1 MAKKRAV
8 RVIFE
13 NLELAFD
20 RARHGDKLEAAFQVI
35 RRAWIED
42 LTQIIASNAAA
53 LANIIKLQRAV
64 TKWLRLRN
72 YCKEEALDIEK
83 SLGGNEASEGELIL
97 LAGPRKRIAESINY

>member
-42 LTQIIASNAAA
+42 LTQISA
-53 LANIIKLQRAV
+53 
-64 TKWLRLRN
+64 
-72 YCKEEALDIEK
+72 
-83 SLGGNEASEGELIL
+83 
-97 LAGPRKRIAESINY
+97 